1 MGDGALYRNCFMAT
15 WNHNNT
21 INRPKRCF
29 YETLLQSCKFG
40 STLKKVIQRK
50 SQRESFLKQF
60 CTLSGGLSRGK
71 NDFLDFPTYYLHG
84 KDSFFDVL
92 KV

>member
-1 MGDGALYRNCFMAT
+1 MVPFIDIVL
-15 WNHNNT
+15 WQHE
-21 INRPKRCF
+21 III
-29 YETLLQSCKFG
+29 QSCKFG
-40 STLKKVIQRK
+40 SILKKVIQRK

-71 NDFLDFPTYYLHG
+71 NDFLDFSTYYLHA